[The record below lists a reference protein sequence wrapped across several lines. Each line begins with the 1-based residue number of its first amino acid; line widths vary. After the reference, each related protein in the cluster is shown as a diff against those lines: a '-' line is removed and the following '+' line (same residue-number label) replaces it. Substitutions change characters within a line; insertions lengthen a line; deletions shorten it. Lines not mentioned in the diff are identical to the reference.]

1 MKDVTV
7 IAPDKVGLLA
17 DISYILGKAK
27 VNIESIAVTSVGG
40 KSVITVLVK
49 NGQKAMDVLKRNGF
63 TVSSGNVIFVK
74 LLDTPGKLSEV
85 AKMLAD
91 SKINV
96 ENLNLVSRDG
106 KDSIVGITVN
116 RPRKAKKVLAQYL
129 VENSEVGY

>member
-1 MKDVTV
+1 MKDVTI

-40 KSVITVLVK
+40 KAVITVLVK
-49 NGQKAMDVLKRNGF
+49 NSEKATDVLEKNGF
-63 TVSSGNVIFVK
+63 KVSSGNIIFIK
-74 LLDTPGKLSEV
+74 ILDQPGKLSEV

-96 ENLNLVSRDG
+96 ANLNLISKDG
-106 KDSIVGITVN
+106 KYTIIGVTVD
-116 RPRKAKKVLAQYL
+116 RPRKAKKVLEEYL
-129 VENSEVGY
+129 VENTGI